1 MNKINEKV
9 YCAYDPLNP
18 PIDRINGKEIH
29 VCRYYETIFCTN
41 CSSRYDGEK
50 IKKYMDENPRIEH

>member
-9 YCAYDPLNP
+9 YCAYDTLNP
-18 PIDRINGKEIH
+18 SIDHTTGKEIYN
-29 VCRYYETIFCTN
+29 CRYHGTIYCTK

-50 IKKYMDENPRIEH
+50 IKKYMEENPRIEH

>member
-18 PIDRINGKEIH
+18 PIDRITGKEIH
-29 VCRYYETIFCTN
+29 VCGY
-41 CSSRYDGEK
+41 
-50 IKKYMDENPRIEH
+50 